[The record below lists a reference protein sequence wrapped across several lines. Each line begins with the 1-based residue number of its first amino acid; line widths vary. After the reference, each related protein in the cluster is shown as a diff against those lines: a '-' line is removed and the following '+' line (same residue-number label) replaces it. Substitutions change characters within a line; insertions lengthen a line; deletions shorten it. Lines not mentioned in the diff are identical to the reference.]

1 MDLSALVAGL
11 TTGALSVLGQEYAHL
26 TTLQEG
32 TTADIVVFDPEKEWV
47 VRSEEFA
54 SKGKNTPLEGVALK
68 GRVAATIAGGR
79 IVHSELAEAGTVGG

>member
-1 MDLSALVAGL
+1 M
-11 TTGALSVLGQEYAHL
+11 

-47 VRSEEFA
+47 VRREEFA
-54 SKGKNTPLEGVALK
+54 SKGKNTPLEGVTLK

-79 IVHSELAEAGTVGG
+79 IVHSEAEVGTVGG